1 MNKLDQNILRF
12 IDEKKLIKI
21 GDKILVALS
30 GGPDSVFLLYFLIK
44 YKQRFKI
51 DLGIIHINHM
61 LRSKE
66 ALLDEKFCRALAND
80 YRIPFHS
87 YRKNIKLFSKKNKI
101 SIEEAGRIIRYS
113 YFDIAAGKFNYTKI
127 ATAHNC
133 NDNTETVFL
142 NLIKGTGLRGIS
154 GIPAQRGNIIRPIL
168 NTAKEDILKFLKMND
183 IQFRIDKSNLEND
196 YERNFLRNEI
206 LPLLTAKLNP
216 SLNKS
221 IFNSSELFK
230 DVYSFVLNRLE
241 NEYKPVSKF
250 KDGRLFIDINS
261 FLNIER
267 GVRTEYIKLQVEKNF
282 LIQLS
287 LNDLKK
293 IISLNENDP
302 GEKVELSQNFA
313 AIRDRKEIII
323 YRIKKT
329 NVPNQAKLKSESESL
344 DDHLNKTISIK
355 ELRTVPEKY
364 SKNKKIEYISGDN
377 ISGQLTVRKWRNG
390 DRFFPLGLK
399 GSKKVSDFLTDQKI
413 SPLYKKDQLVLTDN
427 ENIIWVVGLRI
438 DNRFKIKKNTEK
450 VLELC
455 LK

>member
-1 MNKLDQNILRF
+1 MNRIEQNILKF
-12 IDEKKLIKI
+12 IDEKNLIKN

-30 GGPDSVFLLYFLIK
+30 GGPDSVFLLNFLIK
-44 YKQRFKI
+44 YRKRFKI

-61 LRSKE
+61 LRGKE
-66 ALLDEKFCRALAND
+66 AILDEKFCRSLAEE
-80 YRIPFHS
+80 YKIPFHT

-101 SIEEAGRIIRYS
+101 SIEEAGRKIRYS
-113 YFDIAAGKFNYTKI
+113 YFDITSGKFKYTKI

-154 GIPAQRGNIIRPIL
+154 GIPVQRGNIIRPIL
-168 NTAKEDILKFLKMND
+168 NTTKEDILKYLKIND
-183 IQFRIDKSNLEND
+183 VRFRIDKSNLENN

-206 LPLLTAKLNP
+206 LPLLTEELNP

-230 DVYSFVLNRLE
+230 DVYSFVLIRLE
-241 NEYKPVSKF
+241 NEYKTASKF
-250 KDGRLFIDINS
+250 EDGKLFIDIYN
-261 FLNIER
+261 FLNIEK
-267 GVRTEYIKLQVEKNF
+267 GIRTEYIKLQVEKSF
-282 LIQLS
+282 RAQLS

-313 AIRDRKEIII
+313 AVRDRKEIII
-323 YRIKKT
+323 SRIKKT
-329 NVPNQAKLKSESESL
+329 ERQNQAELKAEPESL
-344 DDHLNKTISIK
+344 DNHLNKIISIK
-355 ELRTVPEKY
+355 EIQAVPEKY